1 MTAPKGDETMTRTI
15 PTAAVLT
22 AAALLFAG
30 SVHAQGRGANA
41 SPPGPTGNAT
51 ASAPTGQA
59 AAQTTNVNVVNAPTV
74 NVGNA
79 VTVKQ
84 PSQTPLFLQ
93 KIFYVIAGETA
104 SDVVTFTAP
113 MGTRMVVENIGIR
126 CSSIAAQPVGMW
138 VYKDPNLSAIMTLI
152 PPSVTIGAG
161 SSAGMAAPV
170 RLLVDDSLM
179 VAAFRSTTTGLTE
192 CSATLIGYTTPLP

>member
-1 MTAPKGDETMTRTI
+1 MDRPEGDETMKRTI
-15 PTAAVLT
+15 LTPAVAMALTLITAT
-22 AAALLFAG
+22 AG
-30 SVHAQGRGANA
+30 HAQSAHA
-41 SPPGPTGNAT
+41 DKAYPPG
-51 ASAPTGQA
+51 PTGQA

-79 VTVKQ
+79 VTMKQ

-104 SDVVTFTAP
+104 SDVATFTAP
-113 MGTRMVVENIGIR
+113 LGTRMVVENIGLR